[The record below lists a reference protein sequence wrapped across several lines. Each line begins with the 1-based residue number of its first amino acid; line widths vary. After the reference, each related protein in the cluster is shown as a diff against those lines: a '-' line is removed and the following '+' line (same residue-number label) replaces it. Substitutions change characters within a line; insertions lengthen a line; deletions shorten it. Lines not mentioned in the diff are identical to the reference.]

1 VTRGCIVQAGL
12 GLALVAAVLAAPRGV
27 PAQEVDPFSLDL
39 ERSAQLALARD
50 DAAGAARKL
59 RLACFGMLDLPP
71 RLAACLVRLGV
82 AESRAGERE
91 AFLDTFE
98 RLDGVEQRFHVYAQA
113 PLEYAEREEFETRV
127 GEWIA
132 PELLA
137 GRPAFAVVAARR
149 AFGEAEGLLGRGEAE
164 AALARLEGVAA
175 EIDEGRAW
183 CLRGEAYAALDRCEP
198 AASAFAACRPET
210 SPRSAAAALG
220 CLTGLGRVD
229 EASRL
234 AGSLPAPV
242 REDRAV
248 QKRLAEL
255 RRAGG
260 SRGD

>member
-1 VTRGCIVQAGL
+1 MTRGCIVQGGL
-12 GLALVAAVLAAPRGV
+12 GALAVIAALALPRGL

-59 RLACFGMLDLPP
+59 RLACFGMLDVPP
-71 RLAACLVRLGV
+71 RLAACLVRLGI

-113 PLEYAEREEFETRV
+113 PLEDAEREEFETRV

-149 AFGEAEGLLGRGEAE
+149 AFREAEELLARDEPAE
-164 AALARLEGVAA
+164 ALDRLEGVSA
-175 EIDEGRAW
+175 EFDDGRAW
-183 CLRGEAYAALDRCEP
+183 CLRGQAYAALDRCEP
-198 AASAFAACRPET
+198 AASAFSACRPEA
-210 SPRSAAAALG
+210 RAASAAAALG
-220 CLTGLGRVD
+220 CLTRLGRIE

-242 REDRAV
+242 RGERAV
-248 QKRLAEL
+248 QKRLTEL

-260 SRGD
+260 SGGD